1 MTGWTEFS
9 WRRRVIPVG
18 EMPGLDR
25 YGWPLLTERRGRSV
39 AGTLADQR
47 HVPVLV
53 LHGERGLGKSMALK
67 QEQAALAH
75 DGACA
80 AWVDL
85 GACTDAGEAD
95 RQFDRAFLRP
105 PGTQGSWYVLLDG
118 LDEGLNEFP
127 ALDRKLAT
135 HLEGLGAVDRA
146 NLRLRISCRTARWPV
161 RLEDRLRR
169 LWPADQTS
177 VMSLAPLSREDV
189 VMASEATG
197 VSDTEEF
204 TTALRHRGLIALA
217 TSPITLRQLLHGYT
231 DTGALPQTVGQAYRD
246 ACLHLCAETRRPN
259 SAQQLHAQAAPEH
272 LLTVASRVAAV
283 LHFGPYAALS
293 DQPDRSGAPAG
304 DLHLSSLIGAE
315 PGPLGG
321 TIACTTSELR
331 QITESGLLAPIGE
344 LRWTFAHRSYQE
356 YLAALFLRT
365 RALAPPVLRELLW
378 IGSGK
383 SRHVLEAHQE
393 VAAWLATD
401 DDTVFEDLLRD
412 DPLALLQAD
421 LSARGPSDRA
431 RAAEAL
437 LALLAQDDTLRLDH
451 AQLHR
456 LDHPALPDQLRPY
469 LSPTTA
475 PHLVYA
481 AVSIAQACRL
491 DQLNDALL
499 NVAEVA
505 EDRPAE
511 IRRAAVET
519 VTAPAAP
526 QLLRLRKL
534 AETPSPEVVAAAL
547 EHLYPAHLSVTER
560 LALFRD
566 PDPAHIGAAYLHR
579 QAVPE
584 GLDPATIMEAVTWA
598 GAVLGDPDTRASRA
612 LALGVLARAVT
623 LAEDASIPADEIL
636 PLLGDAFLGMAACE
650 DDLYHYRLQDHL
662 RALDTTLASAVCTR
676 RRLTLHL
683 LATAGPGQWFVLLG
697 VFGAGLLP
705 ADDVLYWMEHWDLL
719 EGLPSQMVRTVVR
732 FGPPEDAL
740 ERQRAETARAAHP
753 SLAEFTAWWDAP
765 PAETPRHTRIAE
777 EREHRRRGNTYDE
790 SDLRGALHAAR
801 TADSTEVRAAWAR
814 VLNQLQRTPDGAQ
827 PRSFEPLLT
836 LADLAPSRPLAGSD
850 LAGLLAETALHVLRT
865 APVVTVDDLVAD
877 GADVWRVPE
886 LAAFAVAGDPS
897 QISCDPDRWGGWALA
912 LATVHTHDQAS
923 QDLKRDLLRRC
934 PQTAE
939 DGLRKLLPTILD
951 AVTEHTVRSVARSLA
966 HFPDCRPALL
976 SWARNA
982 DVDPERWHA
991 VLAELSAVGDRDA
1004 TDQLAVALR
1013 DDPADHKPGTPARRH
1028 WTLACQTLLHDK
1040 NLAVFW
1046 SDISCRLTDPVILT
1060 DFLHVTAG
1068 NPEAVYGW
1076 PSGLGQLSEDDLA
1089 GLYRLICEQDDL
1101 AALRI
1106 WPWRTGFVGG
1116 DERVAE
1122 LIQALPELIAR
1133 KESTQA
1139 AAVLDD
1145 LASSYS
1151 DVPALRRLARITG
1164 RIAAASL
1171 ATPVAAK
1178 ELITLADNHRL
1189 RLVRDEHQL
1198 LEVVLESL
1206 QALQDDVQGDNG
1218 TSVNLWNRDT
1228 DRFTASTK
1236 CWPCWEDDLC
1246 DAVTAF
1252 LRRDIGTRGIIIN
1265 REVEIRR
1272 SGLPGQRTD
1281 IHIDAP
1287 VSDGSDRPALSLII
1301 ECKGCWNNELKHAI
1315 PRQLAAYLTRP
1326 WTAGLLL
1333 VGYFDC
1339 TRWNHQRRSCPVT
1352 DHSLQ
1357 NVTDTQKSQAARL
1370 KDQLSLPVDAFIL
1383 DCRLPGPESDWRK
1396 STAT

>member
-18 EMPGLDR
+18 EMPGVDP
-25 YGWPLLTERRGRSV
+25 YGWPLPTERRGRSV
-39 AGTLADQR
+39 VGTLADQR

-53 LHGERGLGKSMALK
+53 LHGERGLGKTVALK
-67 QEQAALAH
+67 QERAALAH

-95 RQFDRAFLRP
+95 RQFERAFLRP
-105 PGTQGSWYVLLDG
+105 PGTQGSWHVLLDG

-127 ALDRKLAT
+127 ALDRKLAA
-135 HLEGLGAVDRA
+135 HLEGLGAVDRED
-146 NLRLRISCRTARWPV
+146 LRLRISCRTARWPA
-161 RLEDRLRR
+161 RLEDALRR
-169 LWPADQTS
+169 VWRADQTA

-189 VMASEATG
+189 VMAAEAMG
-197 VSDTEEF
+197 VSDTEEL
-204 TTALRHRGLIALA
+204 TTALRHRGLIVLA
-217 TSPITLRQLLHGYT
+217 TSPIPLRQLLRGYT
-231 DTGALPQTVGQAYRD
+231 ETGALPQTVGQAYRD

-272 LLTVASRVAAV
+272 LLTIASRVAAV
-283 LHFGPYAALS
+283 LHFGSYTALT
-293 DQPDRSGAPAG
+293 DQMDRSGAPAG

-321 TIACTTSELR
+321 TVACTTSELR
-331 QITESGLLAPIGE
+331 QITESGLLVPVGE

-365 RALAPPVLRELLW
+365 RALAPSVLRELLW

-383 SRHVLEAHQE
+383 NRHVLEAHQE
-393 VAAWLATD
+393 VAAWLAAD

-412 DPLALLQAD
+412 DPLVLLQAD
-421 LSARGPSDRA
+421 LSARRSSDRA
-431 RAAEAL
+431 RAAGAL
-437 LALLAQDDTLRLDH
+437 LALLGQDDTLRLDH

-456 LDHPALPDQLRPY
+456 LGHPALPDQLRPY
-469 LSPTTA
+469 LSPSTE

-499 NVAEVA
+499 DVAEAA
-505 EDRPAE
+505 EDLPDE

-519 VTAPAAP
+519 VTAPDTM
-526 QLLRLRKL
+526 QLLRIRKL
-534 AETPSPEVVAAAL
+534 AEVPSPEVVAAAL
-547 EHLYPAHLSVTER
+547 EHLHPAHLSVTEH

-566 PDPAHIGAAYLHR
+566 PDPAHIGAAHLYR
-579 QAVPE
+579 QAVPA
-584 GLDPATIMEAVTWA
+584 GLNPETITEAVTWA
-598 GAVLGDPDTRASRA
+598 GTVVGDPDTKASRA
-612 LALGVLARAVT
+612 LALGVLTRAIT
-623 LAEDASIPADEIL
+623 LAEDASVPADEIV
-636 PLLGDAFLGMAACE
+636 PLLSVAFLDMAACE
-650 DDLYHYRLQDHL
+650 EDLYHYRLQDHL
-662 RALDTTLASAVCTR
+662 RTLDTTLASAVCTR
-676 RRLTLHL
+676 RRLALHL
-683 LATAGPGQWFVLLG
+683 LATAGPEQWFVLLG
-697 VFGAGLLP
+697 VFGTGLLP

-719 EGLPSQMVRTVVR
+719 EGLPSQTIRTAVR
-732 FGPPEDAL
+732 FRPPEDAL
-740 ERQRAETARAAHP
+740 ERQRANIARAAHP

-765 PAETPRHTRIAE
+765 PAEAPRHTRIAE
-777 EREHRRRGNTYDE
+777 EREHRRRRNTYDE
-790 SDLRGALHAAR
+790 SDLRDALNAAR

-836 LADLAPSRPLAGSD
+836 LADLAPSRPLTGSD
-850 LAGLLAETALHVLRT
+850 LGCLLTDAALHVLRT
-865 APVVTVDDLVAD
+865 APVSTVDDLVPD

-897 QISCDPDRWGGWALA
+897 QISRDPDRWGGWALA
-912 LATVHTHDQAS
+912 LATLHTHDQPS
-923 QDLKRDLLRRC
+923 QELKRDLLRRC
-934 PQTAE
+934 PRTAE
-939 DGLRKLLPTILD
+939 DGLRKILPTILD
-951 AVTEHTVRSVARSLA
+951 AVTEHTVRTIAHSLA
-966 HFPDCRPALL
+966 NFPDCRSALR
-976 SWARNA
+976 SWAEKTHG
-982 DVDPERWHA
+982 DPERWHA
-991 VLAELSAVGDRDA
+991 VLAELSAAGDRDA
-1004 TDQLAVALR
+1004 TDQLAVAVR
-1013 DDPADHKPGTPARRH
+1013 DDPAGYELDTPARRR
-1028 WTLACQTLLHDK
+1028 WTLACQTLLHDR

-1046 SDISCRLTDPVILT
+1046 PDISSRLSDPVLLT
-1060 DFLHVTAG
+1060 DFLQTTAR
-1068 NPEAVYGW
+1068 NPEAAYGW
-1076 PSGLGQLSEDDLA
+1076 PSALGQLPEDDLA
-1089 GLYRLICEQDDL
+1089 GLYRLICEQDAL
-1101 AALRI
+1101 APLRNR
-1106 WPWRTGFVGG
+1106 PWRTGFVGG
-1116 DERVAE
+1116 DDRVAE
-1122 LIQALPELIAR
+1122 LIQVLPELIAR
-1133 KESTQA
+1133 KESAQA
-1139 AAVLDD
+1139 AAALDG
-1145 LASSYS
+1145 LAASYS
-1151 DVPALRRLARITG
+1151 DVPSLRRLARITG

-1171 ATPVAAK
+1171 ATPVAVK

-1206 QALQDDVQGDNG
+1206 QALQHDVQGDNG
-1218 TSVNLWNRDT
+1218 TAVNLWNRDT

-1287 VSDGSDRPALSLII
+1287 VSEGGDQPALRLII
-1301 ECKGCWNNELKHAI
+1301 ECKGCWNDELKHAI

-1326 WTAGLLL
+1326 RTAGLLL

-1339 TRWNHQRRSCPVT
+1339 TRWNHQRRGCPAT
-1352 DHSLQ
+1352 GHSLQ
-1357 NVTDTQKSQAARL
+1357 NITDTQKSQAARL
-1370 KDQLSLPVDAFIL
+1370 EDRLALPVDAFVL
-1383 DCRLPGPESDWRK
+1383 DCPLPGPESDWRK